1 MNEKQTRNGAFVAV
15 ASVWIAAVGCLCLFD
30 ASAAD
35 LWPQPEEMPRSS
47 DYRVRV
53 DGISLDVLET
63 PLPQN
68 RLRPEERAPYA
79 YGVFG
84 CEGAVTVDVEL
95 ISERMKLGAPVVSPD
110 RLGIAVVTTGSQRVR
125 FTLPGPGNYVFEP
138 DGRHRAL
145 VLSVFPPRKPGE
157 PREGDKG
164 VVYVRPGVHR
174 RPLTRVGAGETLYLA
189 EGAVLEG
196 GVRLEGEGARLCGRG
211 IVSGAVWPWRQGP
224 KELADDGYSCHMVHA
239 TGRGIEIRDVA
250 IWSSWTWTLVLDSV
264 TNVVVDNVKILGG
277 RVINDDGIDICR
289 ARNVVVRNS
298 FVRTQDDAIA
308 VKWWCEN
315 AMVTNC
321 ILWSDS
327 ANIARIGWEC
337 EKPPRRID
345 GVSLVDCD
353 IQHLSLRPNKP
364 TDFWCNAAFLVQA
377 ANGATV
383 GNALFDGCR
392 IHALSPGD
400 IFVAAKTIVVD
411 IPECRDTYRALEPGH
426 VRGVT
431 VRNVNLPACSVK
443 PVSILESHDGRHLV
457 ESVRFENV
465 TGHADPVRIVLKEGE
480 M

>member
-1 MNEKQTRNGAFVAV
+1 MREKWTKFGAFVAMSGL
-15 ASVWIAAVGCLCLFD
+15 ALAG
-30 ASAAD
+30 SADVVD
-35 LWPQPEEMPRSS
+35 LWRQPDRMPRSS
-47 DYRVRV
+47 DYRVSV
-53 DGISLDVLET
+53 DGASLDILET

-68 RLRPEERAPYA
+68 RLRPEERAPYS

-110 RLGIAVVTTGSQRVR
+110 RLGIAVATTGSRRVR

-145 VLSVFPPRKPGE
+145 VLSVFPPRKSGE
-157 PREGDKG
+157 PMDGDKG

-189 EGAVLEG
+189 EGAILEG
-196 GVRLEGEGARLCGRG
+196 GVRLEGDGARLCGRG

-224 KELADDGYSCHMVHA
+224 KEITGDDYSCHMVHV
-239 TGRGIEIRDVA
+239 TGRGVEIRDVT
-250 IWSSWTWTLVLDSV
+250 IWSSWTWTLALDSV
-264 TNVVVDNVKILGG
+264 TNAVVDNVKILGG

-289 ARNVVVRNS
+289 ARDVVVKNS
-298 FVRTQDDAIA
+298 FVRSQDDSIA

-353 IQHLSLRPNKP
+353 IQRLSLRPNKP

-377 ANGATV
+377 ANGATISNV
-383 GNALFDGCR
+383 LFDSCR
-392 IHALSPGD
+392 FHALSPGD

-411 IPECRDTYRALEPGH
+411 IPECRETYRALEPGH
-426 VRGVT
+426 VRGVR
-431 VRNVNLPACSVK
+431 VQNIRLPACVVK
-443 PVSILESHDGRHLV
+443 PASLLESHDGRHLV
-457 ESVRFENV
+457 ENVCFENV
-465 TGHADPVRIVLKEGE
+465 TGHADPVRVVLKGGE
-480 M
+480 D